1 MVRSTFFLGFIAVLA
16 QLIGILV
23 AQRTPID
30 NQGYVAKTFAVFG
43 VQAFAVPVALIGLI
57 VGVVGMLNRSHL
69 DRRIALGW
77 GIALCIV
84 GLIPM
89 GLVYIKLL

>member
-1 MVRSTFFLGFIAVLA
+1 VVRSTFFLGFIAVLA